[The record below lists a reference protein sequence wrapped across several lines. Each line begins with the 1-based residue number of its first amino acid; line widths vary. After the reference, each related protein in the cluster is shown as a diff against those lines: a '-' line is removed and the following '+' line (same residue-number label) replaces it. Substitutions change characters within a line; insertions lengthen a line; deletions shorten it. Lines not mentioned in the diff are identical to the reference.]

1 MAINRNKVTTNKPP
15 IGAKMKLQ
23 VSLIKLMHSDKL
35 TTTAKKWAIN
45 NWQYL
50 SQTNTPLINVNS
62 SAKVVKGEKLNV
74 YTGVLYLKPADSVA
88 KQTICPAAGKAG
100 CKAGCL
106 ETSGLLGMK
115 IGDNAKIKR
124 TICYLL
130 ETERFGIELRKEIN
144 KHYKKHSEALTIR
157 LNGTSDI
164 DFSALIASMPYIQF
178 YDYTKI
184 YYRVKNNRLKNYDLT
199 YSGSAN
205 NDLVIKHTARAIRD
219 GKRVVLAMNTAETK
233 GEWKRPQL
241 IGDIPLVDMDETDVR
256 FKDAANA
263 IGTLKRKGS
272 SKTERKADSTKNGFF
287 FNESTFNQLVAML

>member
-1 MAINRNKVTTNKPP
+1 MR
-15 IGAKMKLQ
+15 LQ
-23 VSLIKLMHSDKL
+23 LSLIQLMRSDKL
-35 TTTAKKWAIN
+35 TTTAKKWANN
-45 NWQYL
+45 NWHYL

-62 SAKVVKGEKLNV
+62 SAKIVKGKKLNI
-74 YTGVLYLKPADSVA
+74 YTGILYLKPADSVA
-88 KQTICPAAGKAG
+88 TKTICPAAGMAG

-106 ETSGLLGMK
+106 ESSGQLGMK
-115 IGDNAKIKR
+115 TGDNAKIKR

-130 ETERFGIELRKEIN
+130 EPERFEIELRREID
-144 KHYKKHSEALTIR
+144 KHYKKYDDALTIR

-164 DFSALIASMPYIQF
+164 DFSDLIASMPYIQF

-184 YYRVKNNRLKNYDLT
+184 YYRIKNNHLSNYDLT

-219 GKRVVLAMNTAETK
+219 GKRVVIAMNTAETK
-233 GEWKRPQL
+233 GEWKRPQS
-241 IGDIPLVDMDETDVR
+241 IGDIPLIDMDETDVR

-272 SKTERKADSTKNGFF
+272 NKAERKADSTKNGFF
-287 FNESTFNQLVAML
+287 FNESTFNQLAAML